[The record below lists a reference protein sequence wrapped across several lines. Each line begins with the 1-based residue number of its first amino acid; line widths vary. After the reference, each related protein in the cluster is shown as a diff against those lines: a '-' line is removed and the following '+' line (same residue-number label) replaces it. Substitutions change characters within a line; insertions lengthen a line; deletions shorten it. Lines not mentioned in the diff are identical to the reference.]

1 MAPEQ
6 ATGDPSVVDAR
17 ADVYSLGAILREL
30 CHGASDAGSVPPERT
45 LARPLQAIIDKAMAP
60 DAGARYADAT
70 SLARDVAAFRA
81 GEPVSAYR
89 ENLLER
95 ARRFGSRHSTAI
107 MLVLAYLV
115 MRITLLAVRG
125 R

>member
-6 ATGDPSVVDAR
+6 ASGDPALVDAR

-30 CHGASDAGSVPPERT
+30 CAGAAESPARSSPPRLE
-45 LARPLQAIIDKAMAP
+45 RPLLAIIAKAMAADP
-60 DAGARYADAT
+60 AARYPDVT
-70 SLARDVAAFRA
+70 TLARDVAAFRA

-89 ENLLER
+89 ENPFER
-95 ARRFGSRHSTAI
+95 VRRFAVRYSTPI
-107 MLVLAYLV
+107 LLVLAYLL
-115 MRITLLAVRG
+115 MRLTLLAVRG